1 MYFLT
6 RNKNFYPRNA
16 MLARVLAMAC
26 LLSIVCL
33 SASVCLSVC
42 LSVTSRSSIETNG
55 RIGLVFDR
63 GASFVRPILRCYTK
77 IRVPSKIRVLQ
88 SGTPEL
94 RQGISIVKACYQL
107 RSAKVDVQSVINWT
121 VVGQLS

>member
-33 SASVCLSVC
+33 SASVCLSV
-42 LSVTSRSSIETNG
+42 TSRSSFETNG

-94 RQGISIVKACYQL
+94 RLGISIVKACYQL